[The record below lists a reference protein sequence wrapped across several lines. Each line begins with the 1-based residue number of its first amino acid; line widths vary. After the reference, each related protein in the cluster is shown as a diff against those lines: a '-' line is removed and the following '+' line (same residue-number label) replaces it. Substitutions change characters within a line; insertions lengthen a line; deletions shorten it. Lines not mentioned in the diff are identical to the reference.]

1 MSFYSIWKPIFGADW
16 VSWYLLWFLCGL
28 VEQFHDVSWSFHA
41 FVAGVSLSSLAF
53 ALGAPPSARILHS
66 RGWPVGGASCLAHL
80 REDLHVKIPTQIPRN
95 PGIFGH
101 LCNFSNMFESYVF
114 PQQRKLGVFSHSKG
128 SGASRSSQIRTAQG
142 WEPGSQEGFPFPR
155 ESLGAAKSAQSKVGN
170 RVRRKRFPSNVPR
183 KRFQS
188 NVPRKRSQVR
198 FPRSSQEQ
206 VPKQR
211 LPARGSQARF
221 PGTGSQARFPSK
233 VPRKRFPAKFPSK
246 IPRQA
251 YQEQI
256 PKQGFPARGSQAGR
270 GYQEEGFQEE
280 VLRQGSQ
287 EVPSKVPR
295 HKFPSK
301 GSPGKGSPPRGSQ
314 ARVPRKRFPSKGS
327 QEEVSRNRFPSK
339 VPKDRFASKQASQ
352 EQVPK
357 QGFE

>member
-1 MSFYSIWKPIFGADW
+1 MSFYSIWKPIFGAER

-28 VEQFHDVSWSFHA
+28 VEQFHNVSWAFHA

-80 REDLHVKIPTQIPRN
+80 REDLHVKIPTQIPRY

-101 LCNFSNMFESYVF
+101 LCNFSNMFQSYVF

-155 ESLGAAKSAQSKVGN
+155 ESLGAAKSARLKVRN
-170 RVRRKRFPSNVPR
+170 
-183 KRFQS
+183 
-188 NVPRKRSQVR
+188 RSQ
-198 FPRSSQEQ
+198 EE
-206 VPKQR
+206 VPKQ
-211 LPARGSQARF
+211 GSRN
-221 PGTGSQARFPSK
+221 RFPSK
-233 VPRKRFPAKFPSK
+233 VPKQGSQEEVPKQGSQARLPGTDSQAMVPSKRFPSRL
-246 IPRQA
+246 PR
-251 YQEQI
+251 
-256 PKQGFPARGSQAGR
+256 KR

-280 VLRQGSQ
+280 VPRQGSQ

-295 HKFPSK
+295 NRFPSK
-301 GSPGKGSPPRGSQ
+301 GSPGKDSQQEVPKQGFPGRVSQ
-314 ARVPRKRFPSKGS
+314 AQGS
-327 QEEVSRNRFPSK
+327 QEEV
-339 VPKDRFASKQASQ
+339 PKQGSQGQVCKQASQ

-357 QGFE
+357 QRFE